1 MNMTGNE
8 KNIEEV
14 GLPGCLAEVM
24 PFESWERLSGES
36 AAAFAAF
43 CFYRDYGPERNI
55 RRAAEVAVLAEDTEA
70 AVDDPAVQKRI
81 GKRYRL
87 WRGWAAVHKW
97 RERAADYDGYV
108 DKLKQAEVRKAI
120 EEQGKADRD
129 LFSKMKVVAGK
140 RLDSMDPSELGVGSL
155 PGWVTTAVRL
165 DRERLGLAAGADKP
179 DERTDKNGQITFIPE
194 FEGL

>member
-1 MNMTGNE
+1 
-8 KNIEEV
+8 
-14 GLPGCLAEVM
+14 M
-24 PFESWERLSGES
+24 PVESWERLTGES

-43 CFYRDYGPERNI
+43 RFFRDYGPERNI
-55 RRAAEVAVLAEDTEA
+55 RRAAEVAVLAEDTDA
-70 AVDDPAVQKRI
+70 VVDDPAVLVRI
-81 GKRYRL
+81 GRRYRL
-87 WRGWAAVHKW
+87 WRGWAAAHRW

-120 EEQGKADRD
+120 EEQGKVDRE
-129 LFSKMKVVAGK
+129 LFNKMKLVAEK
-140 RLDSMDPSELGVGSL
+140 KLDSMDPAELGVGAL

-179 DERTDKNGQITFIPE
+179 DERTDRNGQITFIPE